1 MFSYY
6 FNLHLQLSNSVY
18 SVDLSSLQSNPSTS
32 YEDAGKYIPAYAG
45 RGVVVCG
52 SDNEVAPDQSDD
64 DYYAVSNRKLNSHRI
79 SYTDQIRTVWMEQA
93 LYAED
98 QACQKLA
105 WHLSKIF
112 AYSK

>member
-1 MFSYY
+1 MHCLLSY
-6 FNLHLQLSNSVY
+6 LQN
-18 SVDLSSLQSNPSTS
+18 NPSKS
-32 YEDAGKYIPAYAG
+32 LEDARKYMPAYAAAG
-45 RGVVVCG
+45 RGTVVCG
-52 SDNEVAPDQSDD
+52 SGNEVAPDQSDD

-79 SYTDQIRTVWMEQA
+79 SYGNQIRTVWMEQA